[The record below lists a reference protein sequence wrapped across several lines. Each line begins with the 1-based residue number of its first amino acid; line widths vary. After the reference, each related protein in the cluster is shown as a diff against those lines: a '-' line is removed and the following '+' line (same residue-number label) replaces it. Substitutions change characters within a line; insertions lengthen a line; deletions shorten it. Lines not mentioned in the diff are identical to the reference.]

1 MYWLPQP
8 ILRRSFIIPPP
19 QREGCGE
26 RQKRWRN
33 QSCQKSR
40 NKVILWQ
47 SGFLWQ
53 IVDRRPVHEQEE
65 SIEIPNGGIF
75 IDAIQVSSLLS
86 PLMKCI
92 YSFPGPFFEFIQVA
106 KGDRISRASLRA
118 CRLYAILLP
127 VIAQGALSSQ
137 ASVLISTYHA
147 KWA

>member
-19 QREGCGE
+19 QRDGCGE
-26 RQKRWRN
+26 RQKRCRN
-33 QSCQKSR
+33 QTCHKSR

-47 SGFLWQ
+47 SGFIRQ
-53 IVDRRPVHEQEE
+53 IVDRRTVHEQDEG
-65 SIEIPNGGIF
+65 IQIPNGGIF
-75 IDAIQVSSLLS
+75 IDAIQVSSPLS
-86 PLMKCI
+86 PLVKCI
-92 YSFPGPFFEFIQVA
+92 YSFPGPLFEFIQFA

-118 CRLYAILLP
+118 SRLYAILLP
-127 VIAQGALSSQ
+127 VIAQSALRSQ